1 MTELEQ
7 LRKENELLKQRIAIL
22 EQSHKSKMAEMDCE
36 AYNL

>member
-7 LRKENELLKQRIAIL
+7 LRRENELLKQRIAIL
-22 EQSHKSKMAEMDCE
+22 EASRQAKMAEMDCE